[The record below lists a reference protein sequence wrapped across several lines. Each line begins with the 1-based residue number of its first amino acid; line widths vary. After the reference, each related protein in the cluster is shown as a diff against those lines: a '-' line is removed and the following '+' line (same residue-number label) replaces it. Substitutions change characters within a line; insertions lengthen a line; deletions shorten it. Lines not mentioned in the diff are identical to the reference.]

1 MKTTFL
7 FLRLQ
12 FRWAYYF
19 DIDSDSDFCFT
30 VVHKRSYNSD
40 YNYDSVASVKI
51 SLWSFNTM
59 VNNL

>member
-19 DIDSDSDFCFT
+19 DIDSDSDFWFT